1 LSDISAEAAEQELRM
16 DQMPAEI
23 ELKNRQESLELPKF
37 VVASI
42 IGPAAVAG
50 AIGTWFGWSLR
61 GAGHG

>member
-1 LSDISAEAAEQELRM
+1 M
-16 DQMPAEI
+16 DQMRADI
-23 ELKNRQESLELPKF
+23 QLKNRQESLELPKF

-42 IGPAAVAG
+42 IGAAAVAG

>member
-1 LSDISAEAAEQELRM
+1 MSDVPAADAEQELRV
-16 DQMPAEI
+16 DQMRADI
-23 ELKNRQESLELPKF
+23 QLKNRQESLELPKF

-42 IGPAAVAG
+42 IGAAAVAG